1 VETSPSEQRRN
12 DMLRIAMVSP
22 YSLTIPGGVQ
32 HQVLG
37 LARELRRMGHEVRVL
52 GPCDGPPPEPF
63 VTPLGNSLPTA
74 ANGSSAPLAPDP
86 SAALRTLRALN
97 DEAFDILHLH
107 EPIAPGPTQTALML
121 RLAPMVGTFHAAG
134 DIAWYRRVRKGVEW
148 LGTHLDHRVAV
159 SEAARDMAVRHVG
172 GTFEVLYNGIDI
184 ETYRRPNV
192 TREQTPTVLFCGR
205 HEPRKGLEVLLDAFM
220 LMPSHYRL
228 WVCADG
234 PHIADVRK
242 RFSRDPQV
250 AARIDWLGQVSEPE
264 KLDRLARCSVF
275 CAPSL
280 HGESF
285 GLVLLEAM
293 AAQTPVVAS
302 DIDGYN
308 IVVTDNVDGVLVPPG
323 DPAALAY
330 AVQTVVDDPMFSQR
344 LVAGGDARAAQLS
357 MQSLALRYLEI
368 YRAVLIAEAE
378 ERIVVQ
384 PSAFVRYFEDRLLRR
399 PRFARLSQNM
409 VSTVSESVT
418 DTVATLRNKSQM
430 WRERVTGDSSD
441 DD

>member
-1 VETSPSEQRRN
+1 
-12 DMLRIAMVSP
+12 MVSP

-107 EPIAPGPTQTALML
+107 EPRALGPTQTALML

-148 LGTHLDHRVAV
+148 LGTHLDHRVAL

-172 GTFEVLYNGIDI
+172 GTFGVLYNGIDI

-192 TREQTPTVLFCGR
+192 TREHTPTVLFCGR

-220 LMPSHYRL
+220 LMPSNYRL

-242 RFSRDPQV
+242 RFSRYPQV

-308 IVVTDNVDGVLVPPG
+308 IVVSDNVDGVLVPPG
-323 DPAALAY
+323 DPAALAH
-330 AVQTVVDDPMFSQR
+330 AVQSVVDDPLFRQR
-344 LVAGGDARAAQLS
+344 LVAGGDARAAQL
-357 MQSLALRYLEI
+357 
-368 YRAVLIAEAE
+368 
-378 ERIVVQ
+378 
-384 PSAFVRYFEDRLLRR
+384 
-399 PRFARLSQNM
+399 
-409 VSTVSESVT
+409 
-418 DTVATLRNKSQM
+418 
-430 WRERVTGDSSD
+430 
-441 DD
+441 

>member
-1 VETSPSEQRRN
+1 
-12 DMLRIAMVSP
+12 
-22 YSLTIPGGVQ
+22 
-32 HQVLG
+32 
-37 LARELRRMGHEVRVL
+37 
-52 GPCDGPPPEPF
+52 
-63 VTPLGNSLPTA
+63 
-74 ANGSSAPLAPDP
+74 
-86 SAALRTLRALN
+86 
-97 DEAFDILHLH
+97 
-107 EPIAPGPTQTALML
+107 
-121 RLAPMVGTFHAAG
+121 
-134 DIAWYRRVRKGVEW
+134 
-148 LGTHLDHRVAV
+148 
-159 SEAARDMAVRHVG
+159 
-172 GTFEVLYNGIDI
+172 
-184 ETYRRPNV
+184 
-192 TREQTPTVLFCGR
+192 VLFCGR

-293 AAQTPVVAS
+293 AARTPVVAS